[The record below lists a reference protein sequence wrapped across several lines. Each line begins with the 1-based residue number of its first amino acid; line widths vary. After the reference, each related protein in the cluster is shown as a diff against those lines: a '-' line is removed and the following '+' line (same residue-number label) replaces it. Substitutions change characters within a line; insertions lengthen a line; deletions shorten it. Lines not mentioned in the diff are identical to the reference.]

1 MTDEQKYFTMKQVAA
16 KLGASYQEISVLT
29 CTWDSVV
36 AL

>member
-16 KLGASYQEISVLT
+16 KLGRLIRNQCADLQS
-29 CTWDSVV
+29 DSVV